1 MLMRT
6 ATLGRTPLEA
16 LAASDDHQPAR
27 GLSPR
32 ARVTRWLLRRVLEVF
47 FTFEVRGLEH
57 LPRGSYIVSANHP
70 AWLETFALL
79 VFLPTRYGLRM
90 LASRAATFDHKWRR
104 PFLDSADAVLPID
117 RHGNVDNRGMI
128 RAAIE
133 QLKGGI
139 SIGIFPEV
147 LDHPPPPD
155 GSLRPLQRGV
165 ALLARASGAPVVPVG
180 LTDTRELWLKRRI
193 RINVGQPLEPPRDRR
208 DDDRFLA
215 DLAANIEA
223 LRPPAEP
230 LPARRP
236 WRWLSTLFK

>member
-1 MLMRT
+1 
-6 ATLGRTPLEA
+6 
-16 LAASDDHQPAR
+16 
-27 GLSPR
+27 
-32 ARVTRWLLRRVLEVF
+32 LLRWILERLFV
-47 FTFEVRGLEH
+47 FEVRGLEH
-57 LPRGSYIVSANHP
+57 LPRDSYIVSANHP

-79 VFLPTRYGLRM
+79 VFLPASRGLRM

-117 RHGNVDNRGMI
+117 RHGSVDNRGMI

-147 LDHPPPPD
+147 LDYPPPPD

-165 ALLARASGAPVVPVG
+165 ALLARASGAQVVPVG
-180 LTDTRELWLKRRI
+180 ITDTRELWLKRQI
-193 RINVGQPLEPPRDRR
+193 RINVGQPLEPPRDRA
-208 DDDRFLA
+208 DDEHFMA
-215 DLAANIEA
+215 ALAASINA
-223 LRPPAEP
+223 LRPPVEP

-236 WRWLSTLFK
+236 WRWLSNLFK